1 LVDVHV
7 EEVSRPLREE
17 VANLKL
23 LLTRFGVSLEST
35 EAYTRGGVGLVS
47 TQASLP
53 LDSTDLKSSVVEE
66 EQLYGLFLSMW

>member
-23 LLTRFGVSLEST
+23 LLTRFGVSLESM
-35 EAYTRGGVGLVS
+35 EAYTRGGVGLVFM
-47 TQASLP
+47 QASLP
-53 LDSTDLKSSVVEE
+53 LDSLKSSVVEE
-66 EQLYGLFLSMW
+66 EQLYGLFLSLW

>member
-1 LVDVHV
+1 MST
-7 EEVSRPLREE
+7 SRRCLGPFVKRWH
-17 VANLKL
+17 NLKL
-23 LLTRFGVSLEST
+23 LLTRFGVSLESM

-66 EQLYGLFLSMW
+66 EQLYGLFLSLW